1 MERKKSVGGTMLD
14 KVGNFFGG
22 GGGSSKNLVKSASSV
37 TAEAIEQP
45 GESG

>member
-1 MERKKSVGGTMLD
+1 MLD

>member
-14 KVGNFFGG
+14 KVGNFFG